1 MYSQIR
7 VVNKIMKMAKIPQN
21 QRAALLKPFIGN
33 ISLPFEKDA
42 LCYLKKINSFP
53 KGTSLNNKAYCKKI
67 KYNLAIIVPAY
78 NVEKFILPCIESII
92 NQKTTYSFQLIIV
105 DDGSTDNTSSIIK
118 KIGNKNRKF
127 VKIIKENNKGF
138 SGARNT
144 GLSYVDSE
152 YVAFVDS
159 DDIISPTFVDNLLD
173 VAYKD
178 SADIV
183 EGSYQKF
190 NDSGNMHESVIHD
203 NTTNVDPYNSLYGYP
218 WGKVY
223 KMTLFTNVQFPEGF
237 WYEDT
242 VGMYRIWSKAKRVS
256 TIATI
261 VYYYRNNRNG
271 ITFSSRGKEKA
282 IDSIYVTEQLLRD
295 CKTAN
300 EKLTQSLYDFT
311 LYQMI
316 MNFYRIRPLNKLV
329 LINSFTVM
337 AEILEKYFPSQKF
350 STNNSKLKVIEEGL
364 RYKDYK
370 LFVSYCLSL

>member
-1 MYSQIR
+1 MYSKLR
-7 VVNKIMKMAKIPQN
+7 VINKVMKMAKIQQN
-21 QRAALLKPFIGN
+21 RRITLLMPFIKN
-33 ISLPFEKDA
+33 VSLPSRKDA
-42 LCYLKKINSFP
+42 LCYLKKTSSFP
-53 KGTSLNNKAYCKKI
+53 EGTSLNNRSYCKSF
-67 KYNLAIIVPAY
+67 KYNLSIIVPAY
-78 NVEKFILPCIESII
+78 NVERFILPCIKSII
-92 NQKTTYSFQLIIV
+92 DQKTSYSFQLIIV
-105 DDGSTDNTSSIIK
+105 DDGSTDNTSSIIE
-118 KIGNKNRKF
+118 KIENKNINF
-127 VKIIKENNKGF
+127 VKVIREHNKGF

-144 GLSYVDSE
+144 GLKYADSE
-152 YVAFVDS
+152 YIAFVDS
-159 DDIISPTFVDNLLD
+159 DDIISNDFVDNLLN

-183 EGSYQKF
+183 EGGYQKF
-190 NDSGNMHESVIHD
+190 SNSGNMHESIIH
-203 NTTNVDPYNSLYGYP
+203 NNATNVDPYNSLYGYP

-223 KMTLFTNVQFPEGF
+223 KTKLFTNVQFPEGF